1 MKSQTKSFLAGLC
14 LLLVAALA
22 IATYADTG
30 AAKSGAAKPASPANA
45 EHHAGGMFHLSH
57 VRGSFRAVDM
67 SPLGKE
73 VSSEIVAGPANGL
86 DSAFLIYTRMPA
98 GTQGPAMYELPVDH
112 TYLVLSGQLNV
123 QLGADK
129 FVAKPDTLVLVH
141 AGVPHHVWNAGS
153 EPNAVLEVVT
163 PAPANDLQSLMKPA
177 QPRKIEN
184 AASFIRVAPA
194 IPNNDRGA
202 NSQPLAARDTDSG
215 TSHLQE
221 RIDNAKPGSGVGP
234 GLHVHPF
241 DQIYFVLAGT
251 MTLQYGVN
259 TFQIMPN
266 TFAIIPT
273 GVVHYNKNNGTVLE
287 RHVTLLLPEP
297 EKEPFDLPV
306 QFLPAPVRPGA
317 AAPAATPAK

>member
-1 MKSQTKSFLAGLC
+1 
-14 LLLVAALA
+14 
-22 IATYADTG
+22 
-30 AAKSGAAKPASPANA
+30 
-45 EHHAGGMFHLSH
+45 MFHLSH
-57 VRGSFRAVDM
+57 VRGSFRPVDL
-67 SPLGKE
+67 SPLGKD

-98 GTQGPAMYELPVDH
+98 GTRGPAMYTLPVDH

-123 QLGADK
+123 QLGTDK
-129 FVAKPDTLVLVH
+129 FVAGPDTLVLVH
-141 AGVPHHVWNAGS
+141 AGVPHEAWNAGS
-153 EPNAVLEVVT
+153 GPVSVLEVVT
-163 PAPANDLQSLMKPA
+163 PAPSDDLASLMKPA

-184 AASFIRVAPA
+184 AASFIRVAQP
-194 IPNNDRGA
+194 IGNTGKGT
-202 NSQPLAARDTDSG
+202 NSQPLAARATNSG
-215 TSHLQE
+215 DSHLQE
-221 RIDNAKPGSGVGP
+221 RIDNANPGFGVGP

-259 TFQIMPN
+259 TYQVQPN

-273 GVVHYNKNNGTVLE
+273 GVVHYNKNTGTVPE

-306 QFLPAPVRPGA
+306 QFLPAPTPPGA
-317 AAPAATPAK
+317 AAPAK